1 MNKKHGT
8 KNTAKSQ
15 YRYGSVLLIISLAV
29 LPALVVGSL
38 NYVRALRDG
47 YENYNRQMRQTVESI
62 DNQAVDLVES
72 IRYLNTALSLTE
84 DIVQC
89 NGKVTSY
96 INLKPESGEK
106 TVAMIPGRAGEIE
119 KRLYDIM
126 QKFVEAFPSVTYLTL
141 ATESDGGILM
151 YPAKAR
157 SPGYDA
163 VGIKT
168 VHQVPISKCFRTYIY
183 LLQMNYR
190 LKLRIKSY
198 GTANCRELCR
208 RRLIFLI

>member
-1 MNKKHGT
+1 MMNKKT
-8 KNTAKSQ
+8 VAKNTAKSQ

-89 NGKVTSY
+89 NGKITSY

-106 TVAMIPGRAGEIE
+106 TIAMIPGRAGEIE
-119 KRLYDIM
+119 K
-126 QKFVEAFPSVTYLTL
+126 PSTT
-141 ATESDGGILM
+141 
-151 YPAKAR
+151 
-157 SPGYDA
+157 
-163 VGIKT
+163 
-168 VHQVPISKCFRTYIY
+168 
-183 LLQMNYR
+183 
-190 LKLRIKSY
+190 
-198 GTANCRELCR
+198 
-208 RRLIFLI
+208 

>member
-1 MNKKHGT
+1 MMNKKHDT

-47 YENYNRQMRQTVESI
+47 YENYNRQMRQTVETI

-89 NGKVTSY
+89 NGKITSY
-96 INLKPESGEK
+96 INLKP
-106 TVAMIPGRAGEIE
+106 R
-119 KRLYDIM
+119 
-126 QKFVEAFPSVTYLTL
+126 
-141 ATESDGGILM
+141 
-151 YPAKAR
+151 
-157 SPGYDA
+157 
-163 VGIKT
+163 
-168 VHQVPISKCFRTYIY
+168 
-183 LLQMNYR
+183 
-190 LKLRIKSY
+190 KSSF
-198 GTANCRELCR
+198 A
-208 RRLIFLI
+208 